1 MKKKFFLSVRYIFRN
16 KKNIIAFVIIGLS
29 ISMLVVA
36 TFFKYTTDNYINNGI
51 KKSSVYKV
59 LYVNN
64 SNSNDMEKVKNQIR
78 SIRYVTG
85 VFKEYSYQ
93 TGVEIDDFKTD
104 KLDGSVWVYSA
115 TNETLPEIVEGS
127 NFPDYEHNYMI
138 CPENFYPTAAGN
150 SEFYKDLKKEDA
162 IDIKSMLGK
171 DFTFEYKSFGKGVDR
186 STTFK
191 LVGLY
196 KNQPNTV
203 DEGQCYVTEQSV
215 NEMFLN
221 YSSDEENF
229 DITNYRNFYVEV
241 DKYENVETV
250 RNELERFGFT
260 SEPIAQVS
268 QDFLDSINST
278 TNMYVLVIVAFTILL
293 IFITIIKEFKNNKNY
308 YKLLYFLGYSKKDIS
323 QICIIS
329 NVFKLMFSSLITI
342 GSILLIKCGIS
353 YLTSIYPFRFY
364 KWEITINY
372 TEVIFTMIVVTI
384 LTIILTLFNVKKINV
399 DKTLE

>member
-1 MKKKFFLSVRYIFRN
+1 
-16 KKNIIAFVIIGLS
+16 
-29 ISMLVVA
+29 MLC
-36 TFFKYTTDNYINNGI
+36 N
-51 KKSSVYKV
+51 
-59 LYVNN
+59 
-64 SNSNDMEKVKNQIR
+64 R
-78 SIRYVTG
+78 
-85 VFKEYSYQ
+85 
-93 TGVEIDDFKTD
+93 
-104 KLDGSVWVYSA
+104 
-115 TNETLPEIVEGS
+115 TNEI
-127 NFPDYEHNYMI
+127 
-138 CPENFYPTAAGN
+138 
-150 SEFYKDLKKEDA
+150 
-162 IDIKSMLGK
+162 
-171 DFTFEYKSFGKGVDR
+171 
-186 STTFK
+186 
-191 LVGLY
+191 
-196 KNQPNTV
+196 
-203 DEGQCYVTEQSV
+203 
-215 NEMFLN
+215 FLN

-268 QDFLDSINST
+268 QDFFNSINNT
-278 TNMYVLVIVAFTILL
+278 TNMYVLVIIAFTILL

-329 NVFKLMFSSLITI
+329 NVFKLIFSSLITM

-372 TEVIFTMIVVTI
+372 TEVIFTMLVVTI